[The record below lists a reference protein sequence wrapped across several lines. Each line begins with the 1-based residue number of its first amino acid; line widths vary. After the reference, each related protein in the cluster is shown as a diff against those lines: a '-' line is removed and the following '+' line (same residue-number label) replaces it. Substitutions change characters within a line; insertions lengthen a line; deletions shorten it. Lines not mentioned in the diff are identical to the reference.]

1 MRKLA
6 LALALA
12 TISMIG
18 FASAPAAFA
27 AETCAQELAADQ
39 VKIDKATDAKKKDAA
54 MAEVI
59 KAAARTDFQQCGE
72 SIIAC
77 AWPALALLV
86 PDSIPSTPDTRTL
99 TLYELMRA
107 GRLDVAVGGIDHLE
121 VIEKD
126 NGDCVIVRRR
136 V

>member
-54 MAEVI
+54 MAEVT
-59 KAAARTDFQQCGE
+59 KAKDAQAKNDEKGCLKALEAAE
-72 SIIAC
+72 E
-77 AWPALALLV
+77 AL
-86 PDSIPSTPDTRTL
+86 
-99 TLYELMRA
+99 E
-107 GRLDVAVGGIDHLE
+107 
-121 VIEKD
+121 
-126 NGDCVIVRRR
+126 
-136 V
+136 